1 MNGKLKGCKS
11 YYFAQEI
18 NHRKDMKNHTKTYD
32 DFIKQFIDKHKVLS
46 QWIFIENPKVIFDD
60 TSYPL

>member
-1 MNGKLKGCKS
+1 
-11 YYFAQEI
+11 
-18 NHRKDMKNHTKTYD
+18 MKNHTKTYD

-46 QWIFIENPKVIFDD
+46 KWIFIENPKVILDD